1 MTPNETEAQIDAENK
16 ANANKNVQAET
27 DSKSLSNNQEQTD
40 HPSNILDFPIT
51 KNDEDSIG
59 IDRIKDGMVEY
70 INHADMPFTIA
81 VQGEWGI
88 GKTSF
93 LKLLKTKLCENDDS
107 LYYSVWI
114 DACDF
119 TLLQSP
125 ISAVINMLQS
135 MIYQIGQLKPV
146 VATEQQGK
154 EYIEKAALVMKN
166 LGKYAAKKLIT
177 SGAKV
182 ATSGIISEDMVDE
195 LADVITSSWSTN
207 NKQNSSQD
215 SNLSAIKQL
224 QGDIASLIK
233 EILDPNN
240 DENHIL
246 SQQTTTQPTAIKTND
261 NRCGF
266 CNLFKSPKI
275 STINNNNQKSK
286 ESIKNSYRCT
296 KIVKKRG
303 IVFFI
308 DNLDRI
314 DPTLSIEI
322 LEITKNIFDF
332 SNSVFI
338 IALDKNIALRGLQAK
353 LGELKPGNKY
363 TFNAYFD
370 KFVQQSI
377 SLPNQLTAISELL
390 FKSLVHVNYFNEIEL
405 MSPKHFIIKS
415 NNTGKLISSHKTLKD
430 ILFEFSYYSSYFN
443 PRYIKRFVNTLSL
456 ILHIMKTQ
464 PSQAKNG
471 FLKFKTSTRP
481 VDTTTKALL
490 FIVMNIETSF
500 FDMYK
505 IMASP
510 KFISQLQPD
519 HFTGKSVLDNLKSEF
534 YKALNNKKSVIEYRE
549 DRAERVIL
557 TLKSIENMDQSIIGF
572 NEKLSRV
579 IEVLLL
585 CEQESIF

>member
-16 ANANKNVQAET
+16 ANADKNVQAET
-27 DSKSLSNNQEQTD
+27 DLNSLSNNQEQTD

-93 LKLLKTKLCENDDS
+93 LKLLKTKLCDNDDS
-107 LYYSVWI
+107 LYYSVWV

-135 MIYQIGQLKPV
+135 MVYQIGQLKPV

-154 EYIEKAALVMKN
+154 EYVEKAALVMKN

-182 ATSGIISEDMVDE
+182 ATAGIISEDMVDE

-207 NKQNSSQD
+207 NKQNNQD

-224 QGDIASLIK
+224 QGDIAGLIK

-240 DENHIL
+240 DENYIL
-246 SQQTTTQPTAIKTND
+246 SQQVIPQPTAIKTN
-261 NRCGF
+261 NRSCF
-266 CNLFKSPKI
+266 CNLFKSQKI
-275 STINNNNQKSK
+275 SNINNNQEPK
-286 ESIKNSYRCT
+286 ENIESSHSSTENIKN
-296 KIVKKRG
+296 IPKKRG

-322 LEITKNIFDF
+322 LEITKNIFNF

-390 FKSLVHVNYFNEIEL
+390 FKSLIHVNYFNEIEL

-415 NNTGKLISSHKTLKD
+415 NNTGKLISSHKTLRD
-430 ILFEFSYYSSYFN
+430 ILFEFSCYSSYFN

-464 PSQAKNG
+464 PSQNKNG
-471 FLKFKTSTRP
+471 FF
-481 VDTTTKALL
+481 
-490 FIVMNIETSF
+490 
-500 FDMYK
+500 
-505 IMASP
+505 
-510 KFISQLQPD
+510 
-519 HFTGKSVLDNLKSEF
+519 
-534 YKALNNKKSVIEYRE
+534 
-549 DRAERVIL
+549 
-557 TLKSIENMDQSIIGF
+557 
-572 NEKLSRV
+572 
-579 IEVLLL
+579 
-585 CEQESIF
+585 